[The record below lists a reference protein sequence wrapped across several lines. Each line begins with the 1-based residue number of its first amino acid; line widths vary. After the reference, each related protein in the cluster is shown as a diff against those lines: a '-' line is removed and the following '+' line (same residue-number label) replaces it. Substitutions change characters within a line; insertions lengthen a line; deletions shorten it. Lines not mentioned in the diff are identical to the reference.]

1 MSHLCL
7 NNLHARKYIDTD
19 FFNQK
24 YHAYNVAKLIKYQ
37 HFFSL
42 NCYMIFPINIAGC
55 EIIDYHH
62 QYLYCQSEQRT
73 VAGTLQ

>member
-37 HFFSL
+37 HFVSL
-42 NCYMIFPINIAGC
+42 NC
-55 EIIDYHH
+55 
-62 QYLYCQSEQRT
+62 
-73 VAGTLQ
+73 